1 MYERLFDMGSEWDN
15 FFESTILHMNK
26 KRIKQIGK
34 MKEMKKKCKEE
45 KEKCKRE

>member
-15 FFESTILHMNK
+15 FFFLESTILYMNK

-34 MKEMKKKCKEE
+34 MKEMKKKCK
-45 KEKCKRE
+45 RE